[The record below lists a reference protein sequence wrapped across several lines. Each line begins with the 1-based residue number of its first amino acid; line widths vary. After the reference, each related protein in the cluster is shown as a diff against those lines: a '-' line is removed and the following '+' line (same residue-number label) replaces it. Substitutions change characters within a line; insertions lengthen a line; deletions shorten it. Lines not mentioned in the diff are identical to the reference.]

1 KPEYRGKGMGGQLWL
16 NMRDTLRERLNP
28 GTAIGID
35 GVFNMQQTYAKTGFV
50 FSHRTLR
57 MEGIAVNN
65 IDSCDF
71 AAIKPVAAEEIEAL
85 IEADAHWFG
94 FKRQRLLSAWLKMKD
109 SHSLVYKDASKILG
123 YGTIRPCQKGFKIGP
138 LFATSADI
146 ADQLYRALT
155 AKVSG
160 QVIYLDVPEINQ
172 EAMAL
177 AAKHKLSECFG
188 CARMYLGPAPAL
200 DYNQIYGSTTYELG

>member
-1 KPEYRGKGMGGQLWL
+1 
-16 NMRDTLRERLNP
+16 
-28 GTAIGID
+28 
-35 GVFNMQQTYAKTGFV
+35 
-50 FSHRTLR
+50 
-57 MEGIAVNN
+57 
-65 IDSCDF
+65 
-71 AAIKPVAAEEIEAL
+71 
-85 IEADAHWFG
+85 
-94 FKRQRLLSAWLKMKD
+94 MKD
-109 SHSLVYKDASKILG
+109 SHSLIYKDASKILG
-123 YGTIRPCQKGFKIGP
+123 YGTIRPCQTGFKIGP

-160 QVIYLDVPEINQ
+160 QVVYLDVPEINK
-172 EAMAL
+172 EALAL